1 MMNSS
6 KRGRGR
12 PIGTGKDDTPTLNKV
27 ADLMAADPRLKVT
40 PAIRQVLG
48 NPDAATVRRLQVK
61 WQTGR
66 DKHLAAAQDRRSVA
80 SMSARRVA
88 PSYSPRMVRQIAEA
102 QRKVSGMLGTG
113 TWENSTSAALRAA
126 YDEPGMKA
134 MREVYDSPAMR
145 AARTLYDDPT
155 MRAMR
160 ELHDSPTMR
169 AMRELQGSPTMRAAL
184 EAAQEVARIQR
195 LIKGGF

>member
-1 MMNSS
+1 MTSSS

-12 PIGTGKDDTPTLNKV
+12 PVGTGKDDTPILSKV

-40 PAIRQVLG
+40 PAVRRVLG

-61 WQTGR
+61 WQAGG
-66 DKHLAAAQDRRSVA
+66 DKHLAAARDRRTVA
-80 SMSARRVA
+80 SMPVRRA
-88 PSYSPRMVRQIAEA
+88 ATSYSPRMARQIAEA

-113 TWENSTSAALRAA
+113 TWENSTSAALQAA
-126 YDEPGMKA
+126 YNEPGMKA

-145 AARTLYDDPT
+145 AARALYDDPT

-169 AMRELQGSPTMRAAL
+169 AMRELQGSPTLRASL